1 MLDPARATAHMKA
14 MQTLGVP
21 YSDKDIEAVAGK
33 VDGKS
38 EMDAMVAY
46 MQVLGTMARL
56 DYGVVYRE

>member
-1 MLDPARATAHMKA
+1 MKA